1 MNQLPLWQDH
11 KHNFPNL
18 FVQLSDCNL
27 KSDNS
32 QPSLLSI
39 TCVHFLNQLL
49 IHCYLINNQLL
60 KYFLLFSHC
69 RCNCVAHNR
78 FLLQLLVSRLELL
91 SGFSWTWHDSDT
103 HTCERT
109 DAHTHTQSALIPSRT
124 SSQTQR
130 PSLSNQSKGRYNLR
144 VSFALCSDP
153 PLYYK

>member
-11 KHNFPNL
+11 KHNFPDL

-27 KSDNS
+27 KSYDS

-109 DAHTHTQSALIPSRT
+109 HAHTHTKCTDTISHIQPNTETISEQPIKRQIQSESFFCSLLR
-124 SSQTQR
+124 SS
-130 PSLSNQSKGRYNLR
+130 
-144 VSFALCSDP
+144 
-153 PLYYK
+153 PLL